1 MPLAQR
7 TASLRSAIRTAE
19 SALSRSMAEVV
30 NTSHG
35 PAKSSSSAPSKIS
48 SP

>member
-1 MPLAQR
+1 MPLAQV
-7 TASLRSAIRTAE
+7 TAPGSGAISTAVSASSPSVEEA
-19 SALSRSMAEVV
+19 V

-48 SP
+48 NP